1 MAKQRIAFFDVDG
14 TIFRWSLEISL
25 MDELMR
31 RKIVPR
37 RAFLLS
43 QGLRMRW
50 KAREA
55 SYEEFSDAFV
65 ADITTGA
72 LDDVSVAEMVEVAKD
87 VVEQLGR
94 NVYVFTRELIATLK
108 ESDYLLVAVS
118 GSRREIVEIFAQR
131 FGFDRIVA
139 TEYARAGDRITGRV
153 VSWPGADKGQVVRE
167 TLATCGLSAGSA
179 LAVGD
184 TAQDLPML
192 EACFHAIAF
201 NPSLKMERVIR
212 RQTAEDT
219 FHPPR
224 GIVSERKDNVRIG
237 RFTSDGNGRARFGE
251 CPLREILP
259 HDVATRLAL
268 RLGQAYWAF
277 DH

>member
-1 MAKQRIAFFDVDG
+1 MAEQRIAFFDVDG

-37 RAFLLS
+37 RAFVIS

-50 KAREA
+50 KARKA

-65 ADITTGA
+65 ADIMSGA
-72 LDDVSVAEMVEVAKD
+72 LDDVSAPEMVEVAKH
-87 VVEQLGR
+87 VVEQLGS
-94 NVYVFTRELIATLK
+94 NVYVFTRELIAALK
-108 ESDYLLVAVS
+108 ESNYLLIAVS
-118 GSRREIVEIFAQR
+118 GSRREIVEIFAQS

-139 TEYARAGDRITGRV
+139 TEYARQGDRITGQV
-153 VSWPGADKGQVVRE
+153 TFWPGANKGQVVRE
-167 TLATCGLSAGSA
+167 TLEACGLSAGSA

-184 TAQDLPML
+184 TAQDLSML
-192 EACFHAIAF
+192 DACYHAIAF
-201 NPSLKMERVIR
+201 NPSLKMDRALRCEVGDGVSR
-212 RQTAEDT
+212 
-219 FHPPR
+219 PPR
-224 GIVSERKDNVRIG
+224 GIVTERKDRIHIG
-237 RFTSDGNGRARFGE
+237 RMTRDTDGRVRTSE
-251 CPLREILP
+251 CTLREILP

-268 RLGQAYWAF
+268 KLGQAYWAF